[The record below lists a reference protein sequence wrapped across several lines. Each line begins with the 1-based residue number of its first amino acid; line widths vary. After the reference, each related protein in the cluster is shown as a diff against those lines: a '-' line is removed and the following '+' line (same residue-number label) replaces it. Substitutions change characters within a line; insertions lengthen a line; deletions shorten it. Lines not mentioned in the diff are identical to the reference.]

1 LQYITLINV
10 KIYKMGRY
18 YNGDIEGK
26 FMFAVQSSNAG
37 ERFEAFDI
45 EPQYVEYC
53 VKRESYGHI
62 EKTLNEIEKTGAVK
76 RVNNMFENVDGY
88 NDEIQKK
95 YNVSDKDMSEYADWI
110 LGSKMKSFFDE
121 NKEEDYLYYN
131 AEF

>member
-1 LQYITLINV
+1 
-10 KIYKMGRY
+10 MGRY
-18 YNGDIEGK
+18 YSGDIEGK
-26 FMFAVQSSNAG
+26 FMFAVQPSNAG

-53 VKRESYGHI
+53 VNRESYEHI
-62 EKTLNEIEKTGAVK
+62 KKTLKEIQKTGAVK
-76 RVNNMFENVDGY
+76 RVKNMFDNENGY

-121 NKEEDYLYYN
+121 NKETDSLYYN

>member
-1 LQYITLINV
+1 
-10 KIYKMGRY
+10 MGRY
-18 YNGDIEGK
+18 YNGDIDGK
-26 FMFAVQSSNAG
+26 FMFAVQSSAAG

-76 RVNNMFENVDGY
+76 RVKNMFDNEVGW
-88 NDEIQKK
+88 NDEIQKN
-95 YNVSDKDMSEYADWI
+95 YNVSDKDVSEYADWV

>member
-1 LQYITLINV
+1 
-10 KIYKMGRY
+10 MGRY
-18 YNGDIEGK
+18 YSGDINGK

-62 EKTLNEIEKTGAVK
+62 KKTLEEIEKTGAVK
-76 RVNNMFENVDGY
+76 RVEDMFENEDGLY
-88 NDEIQKK
+88 NDDIQKK
-95 YNVSDKDMSEYADWI
+95 HNVSDSDLSEYADWI
-110 LGSKMKSFFDE
+110 LGSKIKSFFDE
-121 NKEEDYLYYN
+121 NKEEDWLYYN